1 MDTLF
6 KQLKKQDPGRCGL
19 LDTKKDFPLLPG
31 DKVIIYLSA
40 KVNVAADI
48 SKSIDNNNLAI
59 AMTNEVFPNSKYPYM
74 NDATGVLDAG
84 TWMITLTIS

>member
-1 MDTLF
+1 MWIIRHKERFSTIT
-6 KQLKKQDPGRCGL
+6 R
-19 LDTKKDFPLLPG
+19 

-40 KVNVAADI
+40 KVNVAIDI